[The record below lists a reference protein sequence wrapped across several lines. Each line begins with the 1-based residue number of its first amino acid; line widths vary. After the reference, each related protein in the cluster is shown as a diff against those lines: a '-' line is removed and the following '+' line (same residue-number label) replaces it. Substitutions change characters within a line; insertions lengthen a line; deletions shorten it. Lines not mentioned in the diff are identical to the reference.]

1 MGQLAAR
8 LFKPLFTGA
17 MRDKSERVVRTETP
31 SAPPVLSSAT
41 VETGHRS
48 ARVVSLLL
56 TLEALRAAPDL
67 LDSSAMR

>member
-1 MGQLAAR
+1 MSHLAAR
-8 LFKPLFTGA
+8 LFKPLHDRAT
-17 MRDKSERVVRTETP
+17 RDKSERTVRAER
-31 SAPPVLSSAT
+31 AGVPPVLSSAT

-67 LDSSAMR
+67 FGDAKPQ